1 MKVLTKVGLEGI
13 GMNIGLCVLYYPC
26 YTNNWSIEI
35 ILRIIGY
42 IIMVICALELFRSL
56 TVITFKNDSRT

>member
-1 MKVLTKVGLEGI
+1 MKIVEVLTKVGLEGI
-13 GMNIGLCVLYYPC
+13 GMNVGLCMLYYPY

-42 IIMVICALELFRSL
+42 IIMVVCALEFFRSL
-56 TVITFKNDSRT
+56 AVITFKK